1 MNIRDIAKLAN
12 TSSATVSR
20 VINNDVRV
28 STELRERILKI
39 IAERKYK
46 PNSIGRSLRS
56 RTSNKLLMVLPTIEN
71 SFYSDIVTGFEE
83 YANKNDFSVLFAITN
98 RKVEKER
105 MYYDVLFTRQVD
117 AVATFIPTITP
128 TEINKIAREYPFVA
142 CCWRGY
148 GDIDVSYV
156 CIDNEKA
163 VIDTMRYLFML
174 GHTRIAA
181 LNGDYPERAYEKERE
196 RGYRRALEDE
206 GIPYREEYYMPCGYS
221 FMDGYNAAKHLMSLS
236 EPPTAIFAL
245 ADERAAGVIKYLVEN
260 GYKPGVDIDVVGFD
274 DVQIAR
280 ICTPA
285 ITTVQQPRYDLGR
298 EAAKQL
304 LSRLENNT
312 QPNKGVILAHK
323 LVIRDSTRKEN
334 ADVENCVRQL
344 EMEAE

>member
-1 MNIRDIAKLAN
+1 MNIKDIAKLAN
-12 TSSATVSR
+12 TSSATISR
-20 VINNDVRV
+20 VINNDARV
-28 STELRERILKI
+28 SPEMRERVLKI
-39 IAERKYK
+39 IEETKYR

-56 RTSNKLLMVLPTIEN
+56 RHSKKLLMVLPTIEN

-83 YANKNDFSVLFAITN
+83 HANKNDYSVLFAITN
-98 RKVEKER
+98 RKVAKER

-128 TEINKIAREYPFVA
+128 AEINKIAREYPFVA
-142 CCWRGY
+142 CCWRSH

-163 VIDTMRYLFML
+163 VIDTMRYLFEL

-196 RGYRRALEDE
+196 RGYRRALEEE
-206 GIPYREEYYMPCGYS
+206 GIAYRDEYYLPCGYS
-221 FMDGYNAAKHLMSLS
+221 FKDGYDAAGRLMRLA

-260 GYKPGVDIDVVGFD
+260 GYTPGVDVDVVGFD
-274 DVQIAR
+274 DVQIAS
-280 ICTPA
+280 ICTPS

-298 EAAKQL
+298 ESAKQL
-304 LSRLENNT
+304 LSRLENRN
-312 QPNKGVILAHK
+312 QPNKGVILAHR
-323 LVIRDSTRKEN
+323 LVVRDSTHKEKLG
-334 ADVENCVRQL
+334 ADAR
-344 EMEAE
+344 AHKA